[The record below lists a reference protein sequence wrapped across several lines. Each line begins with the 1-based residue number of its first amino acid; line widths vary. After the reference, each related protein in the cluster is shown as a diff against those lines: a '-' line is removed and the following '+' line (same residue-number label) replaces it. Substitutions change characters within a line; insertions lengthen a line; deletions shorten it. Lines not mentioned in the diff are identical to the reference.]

1 MPPARQPATQSQPP
15 PPQRP
20 PFTAFNQFSPSTPV
34 VPTQTNP
41 PPRPVTELNT
51 PPPFTPLQNQ
61 PPAPPSQ
68 FSQPQVFNQQSSRF
82 PPDGA
87 VSSSFA
93 LSSGTGS
100 QSTSEFTQSFSGSL
114 PPLSAVRGLPE
125 DQQPQQTF
133 DIGNSPF

>member
-1 MPPARQPATQSQPP
+1 MGKRRASYDEYKGII
-15 PPQRP
+15 
-20 PFTAFNQFSPSTPV
+20 NH
-34 VPTQTNP
+34 
-41 PPRPVTELNT
+41 
-51 PPPFTPLQNQ
+51 
-61 PPAPPSQ
+61 
-68 FSQPQVFNQQSSRF
+68 QQSSRF

-133 DIGNSPF
+133 DIGKSPI